1 MALTKVSYSMI
12 EGAVANVIDYGADP
26 TGVADSTA
34 AIQAALN
41 SSIGTVFFPQGT
53 YKTTAPIDLPDFKT
67 LVGVGG
73 YAGSLIN
80 GTHAGALFQHA
91 FLRFCTVRDMAFTGA
106 GCTAFLQ
113 TSFGANYNENFT
125 VDNCHFYGQLSECIY
140 GNLIFAKITNSTFG
154 FFGTVASAH
163 RHIVSLG
170 SSTNSTNENFVS
182 GNRFYRALGNESVRF
197 DSGTALTFVNN
208 DWESNQ
214 ALPLRL
220 NGIFNVTV
228 GPNNWFEANTNT
240 TNEIEINIGAYV
252 IDSTPTVISGNQFV
266 PSASVTSLVKIN
278 NSISKVYFDFNTGIM
293 TGKTVTNNP
302 SKIYSEIGNSFTG
315 YVPPEYL
322 LQETGTFTLT
332 DGSGAG
338 LVIVGGIG
346 TYNRNANVI
355 TFNVAFQLPANV
367 SGANAKLAGLPYASA
382 ASSPVGSA
390 DNIGAAVVFIIDG
403 AAATMVPYAVGTFT
417 AKTNAQLSGKQIY
430 MTGSYLV

>member
-12 EGAVANVIDYGADP
+12 DGAVANVIDYGADP

-34 AIQAALN
+34 AIQAALDSN
-41 SSIGTVFFPQGT
+41 IGTVFFPQGT

-73 YAGSLIN
+73 YEGSLIN

-91 FLRFCTVRDMAFTGA
+91 FLRFCTVKDMAFTGA

-113 TSFGANYNENFT
+113 TSFGANYNENFH
-125 VDNCHFYGQLSECIY
+125 VDSCHFYGQLSECIY

-154 FFGTVASAH
+154 FFGTVVSAH

-170 SSTNSTNENFVS
+170 SSTNITNENFVS

-208 DWESNQ
+208 NWESNQ

-240 TNEIEINIGAYV
+240 TNEIEINVGTHV
-252 IDSTPTVISGNQFV
+252 IDSTPTVISNNQFV
-266 PSASVTSLVKIN
+266 PSASITDLVKIN
-278 NSISKVYFDFNTGIM
+278 NSISKVYFNFNTGLM
-293 TGKTVTNNP
+293 TGKIVTNNQA
-302 SKIYSEIGNSFTG
+302 KIYSEIGNSFAG
-315 YVPPEYL
+315 YIPPEYL
-322 LQETGTFTLT
+322 LQETGIFTLT
-332 DGSGAG
+332 DSSGDGLVFSGGAG
-338 LVIVGGIG
+338 NY
-346 TYNRNANVI
+346 TRNGNVI
-355 TFNVAFQLPANV
+355 TFNVSLQYPVTSSVL
-367 SGANAKLAGLPYASA
+367 NAELSGLPY
-382 ASSPVGSA
+382 SSTYISTISSA
-390 DNIGAAVVFIIDG
+390 DNSTADVVCIIPNS
-403 AAATMVPYAVGTFT
+403 TNKIQPLTVGTLVRR
-417 AKTNAQLSGKQIY
+417 TNAELSNVQLYI
-430 MTGSYLV
+430 TGSYFI

>member
-12 EGAVANVIDYGADP
+12 KGAVANVFDFGAVGN
-26 TGVADSTA
+26 GVADDTS

-41 SSIGTVFFPQGT
+41 SGARTVFFPKGT
-53 YKTTAPIDLPDFKT
+53 YKTTAPINLPDFTT

-73 YAGSLIN
+73 YDGSLIS
-80 GTHAGALFQHA
+80 GAHSGALFQHV
-91 FLRFCTVRDMAFTGA
+91 FLRFVTVRGMAFTGA

-125 VDNCHFYGQLSECIY
+125 VDECHFYGQLSECIY
-140 GNLIFAKITNSTFG
+140 CNLIFAKITNSTFG
-154 FFGTVASAH
+154 FFGTAGAAH

-170 SSTNSTNENFVS
+170 SSTNITNENFVS
-182 GNRFYRALGNESVRF
+182 GNRFYRAVGNESVRF

-208 DWESNQ
+208 NWESNT

-228 GPNNWFEANTNT
+228 GPNNWFEANTLT
-240 TNEIEINIGAYV
+240 TNEIEINIGAHV
-252 IDSTPTVISGNQFV
+252 IDSIPTVITGNQFV

-302 SKIYSEIGNSFTG
+302 AKIFSEIGNSFTG

-322 LQETGTFTLT
+322 LQEQGTFTLS
-332 DGSGAG
+332 DASGAG
-338 LVIVGGIG
+338 LVIVGGAG
-346 TYNRNANVI
+346 TYIRNGNVI
-355 TFNVAFQLPANV
+355 TFTVNFIYPVTV
-367 SGANAKLAGLPYASA
+367 SGANAKLAGLPYSSASFA
-382 ASSPVGSA
+382 PVNSA
-390 DNIGAAVVFIIDG
+390 DNTGADVVFMVDN
-403 AAATMVPYAVGTFT
+403 AAATMIPYAVGTLT
-417 AKTNAQLSGKQIY
+417 PKTNAQLSGKAVY
-430 MTGSYLV
+430 MTGSYTI